1 MNRPS
6 NFRRTSLTT
15 LLLASW
21 FAVPASA
28 DDQLFRERIAPIFEK
43 HCVRCHGGE
52 EHKGGLSL
60 ATAEATRK
68 GGDSGA
74 AFIAAKPDDSLI
86 VQHVS
91 GDKPEMPKNAPP
103 LSALQVAALREW
115 IAGGA
120 VWPAEVSLKDKQ
132 FEGQTWWSLQPL
144 VRPKVPGLRQA
155 VKSGQGD
162 KGTGGQGDRQRSESA
177 PLVSL
182 SPVPLVPAPHSP
194 IDAFIRAKLV
204 EKGLAPSPEADRRT
218 LYRRLSLDLLGLPP
232 DPEAVDAFVADPNP
246 LAYEVLVDQMLKSPR
261 YGERWARHWLDV
273 VHYGDTHGYDKDKL
287 RPNAWPY
294 RDYVIRSLNEDKPY
308 DRFVL
313 EQLAGDVLWPDTID
327 GITATGFIAAG
338 PWDLIGHAEVP
349 ESKIDGKIA
358 RNLDRDDMVTT
369 AMNAFCS
376 LTVQCARCHNHK
388 FDPVTQTDYYRLQ
401 ANFAAL
407 DRADRMF
414 DTDPAVGH
422 RRMELLAEQK
432 RLKSEEQRLTAET
445 VKLCGEELKA
455 LDQKIASAQQAVAG
469 QRRPEY
475 GYHSG
480 IESSPDK
487 AKWVQVD
494 LGKETS
500 LSKLAYVGCW
510 DDFNGIGAG
519 FGFPVRFKIEV
530 SNDPAF
536 ASGITLLVDKTE
548 ADVTNPGTTLQ
559 QAEVKGIAARY
570 VRVTATKLAPRQNDF
585 IFALAELSV
594 FDAEGKNVALGA
606 SVTALDSIEAPI
618 RWAKKNLVDGLF
630 TVRSAE
636 DVNRLREQRTALLE
650 RLVPQ
655 AIRDEIRRVE
665 TATAETAT
673 QLATLPAPQ
682 YVFAGMIHSG
692 GGAFSGTGPFGGKPR
707 SIHILK
713 RGDVTSP
720 ADEVGPGIVPLR
732 QGETGEFAL
741 APNHVEGDRR
751 VALAKWIVDEQHPL
765 TWRSIVNRV
774 WQHHFG
780 RGLVDTPNDFGRMG
794 QLPSHPELLDWLAV
808 EFRDGGRRLKPL
820 HRMIVTSATYR
831 QTSAPPL
838 EFSPVP
844 SPPSSGERARV
855 RGPSD
860 EAASSAEEKKEEKT
874 PHPNPL
880 PAEPGR
886 GDKPSDPR
894 SIDSGNTLLWRANRR
909 KLDAEALRDSLL
921 FVAGKLDDRM
931 GGPAFQDFVI
941 EKPEHSP
948 HYEYHLHDPED
959 PKSHRRSIYRFL
971 VRSQTQPFMTTL
983 DCADPSMIVDKRSE
997 TVTALQALALLNNKL
1012 VLSMSGHT
1020 AARVEAAAG
1029 DERQRVALAFRLAI
1043 GRSPTA
1049 DESAALTDYARQ
1061 HGLIQTCRVIL
1072 NLNEFA
1078 FVD

>member
-1 MNRPS
+1 MSSDPRLRVGLVLS
-6 NFRRTSLTT
+6 GVCIALLYAS
-15 LLLASW
+15 LLA
-21 FAVPASA
+21 AHASA
-28 DDQLFRERIAPIFEK
+28 DDKLFRERVAPIFEK
-43 HCVRCHGGE
+43 HCVRCHSAD

-60 ATAEATRK
+60 ATAEAARQ

-103 LSALQVAALREW
+103 LSAEQVAALREW
-115 IAGGA
+115 IVGGA
-120 VWPAEVSLKDKQ
+120 AWPADVALKDKQ
-132 FEGQTWWSLQPL
+132 FEGQVWWSLQPL
-144 VRPKVPGLRQA
+144 VRPKVPEGPR
-155 VKSGQGD
+155 
-162 KGTGGQGDRQRSESA
+162 
-177 PLVSL
+177 
-182 SPVPLVPAPHSP
+182 SP

-218 LYRRLSLDLLGLPP
+218 LYRRLSFDLLGLPP
-232 DPEAVDAFVADPNP
+232 DPDAVDAFVADPNP

-313 EQLAGDVLWPDTID
+313 EQLAGDVLWPDTLD

-338 PWDLIGHAEVP
+338 PWDFIGHAEVP

-422 RRMELLAEQK
+422 RRTELLAEQK
-432 RLKSEEQRLTAET
+432 RIKSEEQRLAAET
-445 VKLCGEELKA
+445 IKLGGEELKA

-469 QRRPEY
+469 SRRPEY

-480 IESSPDK
+480 IVKDQDTI
-487 AKWVQVD
+487 KWVQID
-494 LGKETS
+494 LGREVAIDS
-500 LSKLAYVGCW
+500 LALIGCW

-519 FGFPVRFKIEV
+519 FGFPVRFKVELSSDV
-530 SNDPAF
+530 EFTSN
-536 ASGITLLVDKTE
+536 
-548 ADVTNPGTTLQ
+548 VTIALDRTAENVPNPGTKPWTVDLQ
-559 QAEVKGIAARY
+559 RATASALPPSPRRGGSGRGDDQVVGVQRQSAPLPNPPRRGEGIGNEDEAQAEAPLTLTLSPQSRGEGTKPEAQQKTARY
-570 VRVTATKLAPRQNDF
+570 VRVTATKLAPRQADY
-585 IFALAELSV
+585 IFALAELQV
-594 FDAEGKNVALGA
+594 FDADGKNVALGA
-606 SVTALDSIEAPI
+606 TVTALDSIEAPI
-618 RWAKKNLVDGLF
+618 RWTKKNLVDGIF
-630 TVRSAE
+630 TGQSAE

-665 TATAETAT
+665 TATVETAT

-682 YVFAGMIHSG
+682 YVFAGMIHTG
-692 GGAFSGTGPFGGKPR
+692 GGTFSGTGPFGGKPR
-707 SIHILK
+707 SIHVLN

-720 ADEVGPGIVPLR
+720 GDEVGPGIVPLR
-732 QGETGEFAL
+732 QGETGEFVL
-741 APNHVEGDRR
+741 APKHVEGDRR
-751 VALAKWIVDEQHPL
+751 VALAKWIVDERHPL
-765 TWRSIVNRV
+765 TWRSIANRV

-808 EFRDGGRRLKPL
+808 EFRDGGRSLKQL
-820 HRMIVTSATYR
+820 HRLIVTSNVYR
-831 QTSAPPL
+831 QQSESNAQ
-838 EFSPVP
+838 
-844 SPPSSGERARV
+844 
-855 RGPSD
+855 
-860 EAASSAEEKKEEKT
+860 AEQ
-874 PHPNPL
+874 
-880 PAEPGR
+880 
-886 GDKPSDPR
+886 
-894 SIDSGNTLLWRANRR
+894 IDSSNTLLWRANRR
-909 KLDAEALRDSLL
+909 KLDAEALRDGML
-921 FVAGKLDDRM
+921 FVAGKLDERM

-1012 VLSMSGHT
+1012 VLSMSGHM
-1020 AARVEAAAG
+1020 AKRVEAASP
-1029 DERQRVALAFRLAI
+1029 DERQRVVLAFRLAM

-1049 DESAALTDYARQ
+1049 DETEALSDYARQ
-1061 HGLIQTCRVIL
+1061 HGLTQTCRVIF